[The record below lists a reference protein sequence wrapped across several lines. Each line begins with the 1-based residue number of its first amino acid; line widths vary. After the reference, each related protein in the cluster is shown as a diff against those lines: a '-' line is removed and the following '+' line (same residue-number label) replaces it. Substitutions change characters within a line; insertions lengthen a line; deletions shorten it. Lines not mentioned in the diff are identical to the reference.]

1 MNSRFEQ
8 RNTQPTMEEIQAMQ
22 KTALRRSMDKAGNIQ
37 KAITLTEE
45 NWTGLTTAVEMTGQ
59 SVLKLQQSVSH
70 LLTDEQMDA
79 MLKAQVQSLLAEH
92 SAAVAEMKRTVAE
105 LNRSSV
111 EYWQRMQRTATERLN
126 DLQREQTQ
134 ALKEFEKQVGRASE
148 RYSSELSATTDSIKQ
163 SANRIRWQM
172 YLPSILLVLWELMR
186 HLLLRG

>member
-1 MNSRFEQ
+1 MNSSFEQ

-59 SVLKLQQSVSH
+59 SVLKLQESVGH

-79 MLKAQVQSLLAEH
+79 MLKAQLQSLLAEH
-92 SAAVAEMKRTVAE
+92 SAAVSEMKRTVAE
-105 LNRSSV
+105 LNRNSV
-111 EYWQRMQRTATERLN
+111 EYWQRMQRTATESLN

-134 ALKEFEKQVGRASE
+134 RLKEFEKQVGRASE

-172 YLPSILLVLWELMR
+172 YLPSIILVLWELMR

>member
-79 MLKAQVQSLLAEH
+79 MLKAQLQSLLAEH
-92 SAAVAEMKRTVAE
+92 NAAVAEMKRTVAE
-105 LNRSSV
+105 LNRSST
-111 EYWQRMQRTATERLN
+111 EYWQRMQRTATESLN

-134 ALKEFEKQVGRASE
+134 ALKEFEKQVGRVSE

-172 YLPSILLVLWELMR
+172 YLPSIILVLWELMR

>member
-1 MNSRFEQ
+1 MNSSFEQ

-59 SVLKLQQSVSH
+59 SVLKLQQSVGH

-92 SAAVAEMKRTVAE
+92 SAAVSEMKRTVAE
-105 LNRSSV
+105 LNRSSA
-111 EYWQRMQRTATERLN
+111 EYWQRMQRTATESLN

-148 RYSSELSATTDSIKQ
+148 RYSSELSTTTDSIKQ
-163 SANRIRWQM
+163 SANRIHWQM
-172 YLPSILLVLWELMR
+172 YLPSIILVLWELMR

>member
-1 MNSRFEQ
+1 MNSSFEQ
-8 RNTQPTMEEIQAMQ
+8 RNTHPTMEEIQAMQ

-59 SVLKLQQSVSH
+59 SVLRLQESVGH

-92 SAAVAEMKRTVAE
+92 SAAVSEMKRTVAE
-105 LNRSSV
+105 LNRSSA
-111 EYWQRMQRTATERLN
+111 EYWQRMQRTATESLN

-134 ALKEFEKQVGRASE
+134 ALKEFERQVGRASE

-172 YLPSILLVLWELMR
+172 YLPSIILVLWELMR

>member
-1 MNSRFEQ
+1 
-8 RNTQPTMEEIQAMQ
+8 
-22 KTALRRSMDKAGNIQ
+22 MDKAGNIQ

-59 SVLKLQQSVSH
+59 SVLKLQESVSH

-79 MLKAQVQSLLAEH
+79 MLKAQLQSLLAEH
-92 SAAVAEMKRTVAE
+92 SAAVVEMKRTVAE
-105 LNRSSV
+105 LNRSST
-111 EYWQRMQRTATERLN
+111 EYWQRMQRTATESLN

-163 SANRIRWQM
+163 SANRIRCQM
-172 YLPSILLVLWELMR
+172 YLPSIILVLWELMR